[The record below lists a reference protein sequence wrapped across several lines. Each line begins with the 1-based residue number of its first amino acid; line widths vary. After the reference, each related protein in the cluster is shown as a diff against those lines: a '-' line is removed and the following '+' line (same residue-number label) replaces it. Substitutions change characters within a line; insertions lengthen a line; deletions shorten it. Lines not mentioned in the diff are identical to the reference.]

1 MKKVFFGS
9 MIVAALTLSGCGGGG
24 TSASQSGGGG
34 TSGTTASRSGFFIDS
49 AVSGVSYYGDKDS
62 SGITD
67 STGKFYF
74 KDGERETFKIGKII
88 LGHVDMTSA
97 PNKTVVTPID
107 LVNGKTKGTYDSSD
121 YSNPKVTKMASF
133 LQSLDKDHDPTNGI
147 DIDTSTAEAL
157 DSPDTSE
164 FDMSQ
169 KEMDTSEFDDY
180 MKKAGVNSSDYVN
193 TSAAESEFKKDM
205 EDGMKNGSI
214 DMAGDGKHH
223 IKMD

>member
-1 MKKVFFGS
+1 MKKVAFGS
-9 MIVAALTLSGCGGGG
+9 MLVATLVLSGCGGGG
-24 TSASQSGGGG
+24 S
-34 TSGTTASRSGFFIDS
+34 SGTTASRVGFFLDS
-49 AVSGVSYYGDKDS
+49 AVSGVSYYGDQNS

-74 KDGERETFKIGKII
+74 KDGEKETFRIGKII

-107 LVNGKTKGTYDSSD
+107 LVNGKPKAYDTSD
-121 YSNPKVTKMASF
+121 YSNPKVSKMASF

-147 DIDTSTAEAL
+147 EIDTSTAEAL

-180 MKKAGVNSSDYVN
+180 MKKAGVNSSDYVDSS
-193 TSAAESEFKKDM
+193 SAETEFKKEM
-205 EDGMKNGSI
+205 GDGMDNGSI